1 MMSRNSS
8 FDILKFI
15 KDYHKENELMPTNRE
30 IAERF
35 NIHKMTVKHHLDT
48 LVELGFIKIIKKNKY
63 MMSRGIEIVDRNK
76 GESKWLKVWMVT
88 W

>member
-8 FDILKFI
+8 LDILKFI
-15 KDYHKENELMPTNRE
+15 KDYHKENELMPTNGE

-76 GESKWLKVWMVT
+76 GESK
-88 W
+88 